1 MRLGEALSRRS
12 DVQKRLAQLADRLRA
27 SAVVQEGSKPP
38 EDPDA
43 LLTELDALVGE
54 ERDLVV
60 AINLTNA
67 ATRLPDGETLTEAL
81 AARDALERE
90 HALLRAAVD
99 ATAQQQARYSRSEI
113 RVIRQVDVAAL
124 RRRID
129 DLARRRRELDT
140 TIQEHNWTTDL
151 IDTPGAASR

>member
-1 MRLGEALSRRS
+1 MRLGEALARRS

-38 EDPDA
+38 EDPQA
-43 LLTELDALVGE
+43 LLTELDALVAE
-54 ERDLVV
+54 QRELVV

-67 ATRLPDGETLTEAL
+67 ATRLPSGETVTEAL
-81 AARDALERE
+81 AARDALELE
-90 HALLRAAVD
+90 QAALRAAVE
-99 ATAQQQARYSRSEI
+99 ATTQQQARYSRSEI
-113 RVIRQVDVAAL
+113 RVVRQVDVAAL

-151 IDTPGAASR
+151 IDTQGAASR

>member
-1 MRLGEALSRRS
+1 MRLGEALARRS
-12 DVQKRLAQLADRLRA
+12 DVQKRLAQLGDRLRA
-27 SAVVQEGSKPP
+27 SAVVQEGSAPP
-38 EDPDA
+38 EDPDD
-43 LLTELDALVGE
+43 LLTELDALVTE
-54 ERDLVV
+54 ERELVV

-67 ATRLPDGETLTEAL
+67 ATRLPGGETVTEAL
-81 AARDALERE
+81 AARDALEHE
-90 HALLRAAVD
+90 QAALRAAVE

-113 RVIRQVDVAAL
+113 RVVRQVDVAAL

-140 TIQEHNWTTDL
+140 AIQEQNWTTDL